1 MVVVMTLM
9 VKIIMM
15 IMITMTL
22 LNDDYNDD
30 CVF

>member
-1 MVVVMTLM
+1 MVMTLM
-9 VKIIMM
+9 VKIITM
-15 IMITMTL
+15 MITMTL

>member
-1 MVVVMTLM
+1 MVVMTLM
-9 VKIIMM
+9 VKIITM
-15 IMITMTL
+15 MITMTL